1 MFTISVET
9 HFRASHQLIL
19 PDGSKEP
26 IHDHEWQVTAAVA
39 GARLDEMGVV
49 MDFHVLKAM
58 VEKITAELDNTVLGE
73 LSYFSRNNPS
83 AENVAKH
90 VYDRLRGELPHG
102 VELRSVKIVEEPGCC
117 AQFSQ

>member
-9 HFRASHQLIL
+9 HFRASHQLTL

-26 IHDHEWQVTAAVA
+26 IHEHDWLVAAAVA
-39 GARLDEMGVV
+39 GDKLDEMGVV

-58 VEKITAELDNTVLGE
+58 VEKITAELDNTALGD
-73 LSYFSRNNPS
+73 LRYFRQNNPS

-90 VYDRLRGELPHG
+90 VYDRLRGELPKG
-102 VELRSVKIVEEPGCC
+102 VVLRCIKVIEEPGCS
-117 AQFSQ
+117 AEFAE